1 MSSNKRIPRSRS
13 RTAKDLANN
22 GKVAPAHLTAK
33 ARARHLAEE
42 VRRLEVAI
50 VATNRLS
57 REHRV
62 RNHNILP
69 ALDRA
74 ESKRGFSAL
83 THAQKRSRR
92 HRFYLQVAQ
101 FSVSSCLV
109 LGAGAWLYKLWQSLQ

>member
-1 MSSNKRIPRSRS
+1 MSDNKRIRRSRS
-13 RTAKDLANN
+13 RTAKDLANSV
-22 GKVAPAHLTAK
+22 KIAPAHLTAK
-33 ARARHLAEE
+33 ARARHLADE

-50 VATNRLS
+50 VATNRLA

-62 RNHNILP
+62 RNANILP
-69 ALDRA
+69 PLERA
-74 ESKRGFSAL
+74 KSSRGFSAL

-101 FSVSSCLV
+101 FAVSSSLV